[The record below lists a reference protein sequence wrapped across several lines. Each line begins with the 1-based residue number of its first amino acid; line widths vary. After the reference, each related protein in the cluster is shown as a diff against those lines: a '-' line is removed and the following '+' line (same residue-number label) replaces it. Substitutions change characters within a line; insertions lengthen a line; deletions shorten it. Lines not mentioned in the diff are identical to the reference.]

1 MPEALD
7 MLAAGKVQA
16 ADIVTRTASLA
27 EGDACMREL
36 ADSPTDGKVL
46 IDPWLPS

>member
-1 MPEALD
+1 

-16 ADIVTRTASLA
+16 ADIITRVASLA

-36 ADSPTDGKVL
+36 AGCPADGKVL
-46 IDPWLPS
+46 IDPWLPL